1 MENAEPRIDVES
13 KPLSRVE
20 NIASFS
26 GREERVQGS
35 VEMSKPLS
43 SRVGASGD
51 VFDVRADVVERLPWG
66 TPTKPA
72 VQRFAEELELVL
84 KAKERVEIERDRALA
99 LKRETTLALEQ
110 QRTFALQNDNALRFA
125 RNEIARLTK
134 KSKDAT
140 IVSAYLRKESAGQRE
155 KLKKAE
161 KRLAEAEHREE
172 ELRREVAILR
182 KDLHVERQTLKAKHS
197 ETVRLESVLRDTLN
211 GKLTGQAGDNGNVKR
226 IEELEEKLTRLK
238 VSISRGHS
246 SVQRSNDRE
255 LELIVQELAKEELK
269 SRARADVAERVAAE
283 LRMQLDAKTA
293 EVVHLRRHFEYL
305 DHVPSST
312 SVPPESKRRI
322 ETVEQSLFERQ
333 SNIMSGFTVT
343 TPTSVRSGHPE
354 DRIRELEIALDEQ
367 RTRCDTAERL
377 AAKATGEVCAL
388 REALQLTTE
397 RIASAAA
404 QVAESK
410 GLTGAYVATGNAS
423 PLSYS
428 TPTVNNVARSPFS
441 ARSSRS
447 ATSASA
453 KLEISRELQKEVER
467 QTMFERLAREEA
479 EESIR
484 RWSQLQE

>member
-1 MENAEPRIDVES
+1 MENAEPRVDVEK
-13 KPLSRVE
+13 KPLSRYE
-20 NIASFS
+20 NIASVS
-26 GREERVQGS
+26 GREERVKAS
-35 VEMSKPLS
+35 IELSKPLS
-43 SRVGASGD
+43 PCVGD
-51 VFDVRADVVERLPWG
+51 VSEVRPDVIESLPWG

-84 KAKERVEIERDRALA
+84 RAKERVETERDRALA
-99 LKRETTLALEQ
+99 LKRDATLALEQ
-110 QRTFALQNDNALRFA
+110 QRTRALQSDNALRFA

-134 KSKDAT
+134 KSNEAT
-140 IVSAYLRKESAGQRE
+140 IVNASLRKESAGRRE

-161 KRLAEAEHREE
+161 KRLAEAEHKEE

-182 KDLHVERQTLKAKHS
+182 KDLQVQRQALKAKHA
-197 ETVRLESVLRDTLN
+197 ETARLENVLRDTLN
-211 GKLTGQAGDNGNVKR
+211 GKLTEQAGDNGNVKR

-238 VSISRGHS
+238 VSISRGHP
-246 SVQRSNDRE
+246 SVRRSNERE

-293 EVVHLRRHFEYL
+293 EVVTLRRHLDAL
-305 DHVPSST
+305 DHVTLPT
-312 SVPPESKRRI
+312 VPIPPESKTPL
-322 ETVEQSLFERQ
+322 EPVEQSLFERR
-333 SNIMSGFTVT
+333 SNVKSGYTMA
-343 TPTSVRSGHPE
+343 TPTSVHSGHPE
-354 DRIRELEIALDEQ
+354 DRIRELEVALDEQ
-367 RTRCDTAERL
+367 LTRCDTAEKL
-377 AAKATGEVCAL
+377 AAKATGEVCGL

-423 PLSYS
+423 PPSYA
-428 TPTVNNVARSPFS
+428 TPTLNQGASPFS

-453 KLEISRELQKEVER
+453 QLEISRELQEVKR